1 MAVTNRFASIIFA
14 KRTFLVRY
22 CILLTKLGGE
32 MLTFPND

>member
-1 MAVTNRFASIIFA
+1 MIAEKLIFA

-22 CILLTKLGGE
+22 CIILTKLGGE